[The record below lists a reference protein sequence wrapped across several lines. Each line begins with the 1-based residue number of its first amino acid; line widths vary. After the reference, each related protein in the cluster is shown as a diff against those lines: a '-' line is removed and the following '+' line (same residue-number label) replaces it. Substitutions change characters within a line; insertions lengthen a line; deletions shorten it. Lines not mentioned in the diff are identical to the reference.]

1 MTFSLKI
8 SVRNFL
14 FCIFATYFLLWL
26 TENTLFMFLRAF
38 SSTGANSKAAFIARY
53 CLSCSLLYFNDVLHS
68 DCSYTQTDSDTD
80 TERDRVGGERVRE
93 RERCRDFQAAG
104 QMEVYFSCPND
115 LFELRVFTLNQLA
128 EAIEAQ
134 TNGHTTGTTCPCNC
148 LQSSQSQPSATLLA
162 GVYLRFYLAGVFGC
176 GLRATENGNK

>member
-1 MTFSLKI
+1 M
-8 SVRNFL
+8 R
-14 FCIFATYFLLWL
+14 
-26 TENTLFMFLRAF
+26 
-38 SSTGANSKAAFIARY
+38 
-53 CLSCSLLYFNDVLHS
+53 
-68 DCSYTQTDSDTD
+68 
-80 TERDRVGGERVRE
+80 ERRGREKERGGEGS
-93 RERCRDFQAAG
+93 RDFQAAG